1 MSVRFVFEADDLAR
15 TQVASAPD
23 PLWETLLS
31 LHVLQE
37 REGKAAFGRW
47 RERTRSL
54 LPASVRHHLC
64 ALAPP
69 RGYSPDFLTPSE
81 SANGLEAGLEALL
94 STPGKRLRTDLR
106 RLAVNRHVPEW
117 ARDIRP
123 RGLKRLAE
131 AVGSYHRRAIAPYHA
146 QIRGHLEADR
156 AERAHRVLNGGVE
169 HLLDGLHPKLRW
181 EPPVLEIRGTLVDRE
196 VRLGGRGLRLVPSF
210 FCRRKPVTLRD
221 ASLQPVL
228 VYPVEHQPGW
238 DEPDV
243 RARARPEAEE
253 SPCVAL
259 LGRTRAAALEA
270 VASGCTTSE
279 LARRLNIS
287 PATATHHTA
296 ILREAGLITSHRSG
310 ASVHHTL
317 GSLGSALLRGAS
329 SPRGDA
335 VPAA

>member
-1 MSVRFVFEADDLAR
+1 MPIRIHFEAEDLAR
-15 TQVASAPD
+15 TQVAGAPD

-37 REGKAAFGRW
+37 REGTSVFGKW
-47 RERTRSL
+47 RKRTRAL
-54 LPASVRHHLC
+54 VPAYVRHFLC

-69 RGYSPDFLTPSE
+69 RGYSPDFLTPAE

-94 STPGKRLRTDLR
+94 STSRERLGTDMS
-106 RLAVNRHVPEW
+106 RLAVNRHVPER
-117 ARDIRP
+117 ARDVGP
-123 RGLKRLAE
+123 RGLERLAD
-131 AVGSYHRRAIAPYHA
+131 AISSYHAQAIAPYHT

-169 HLLDGLHPKLRW
+169 HLLDGLHPNLRW
-181 EPPVLEIRGTLVDRE
+181 EPPVLEVRGTHVDRD
-196 VRLGGRGLRLVPSF
+196 VPLGGRGLRLVPSF
-210 FCRRKPVTLRD
+210 FCRRNPVTLREV
-221 ASLQPVL
+221 SLQPVL

-238 DEPDV
+238 DEADFRV
-243 RARARPEAEE
+243 RPKTDSEE
-253 SPCVAL
+253 SPCAAL
-259 LGRTRAAALEA
+259 LGRTRAAALEV

-296 ILREAGLITSHRSG
+296 ILREAGLITSHRAG

-317 GSLGSALLRGAS
+317 GSLGSALLRRAS
-329 SPRGDA
+329 HSGDA
-335 VPAA
+335 LPAA